1 MRVFENFIL
10 GPEKSSFCSAHFQE
24 SGKIY
29 FINFGVRLD
38 FLLFIFLRAR
48 PFKKKIRSA
57 LGQRPK
63 PLAAGRPR
71 GHSARAPGSRRFL
84 LLPSPSRTLVLCSFI
99 PYLFLDLFLLFP
111 NPSLFLVP
119 YPKQNPPLPNINT
132 QAPPLQHIKSTPLL
146 SSPHPTSLRHLA
158 GVRRTT
164 AAIAAPPHHLRPSQP
179 PTDPTV
185 PSPTPEGHRRTSP
198 ELHQNPIIGTATV
211 NPDLLFFSFCF
222 FSEQFQSCKIHS

>member
-1 MRVFENFIL
+1 MLQKIFFCKFWYIICL
-10 GPEKSSFCSAHFQE
+10 YKSFSHFFF
-24 SGKIY
+24 SSLK
-29 FINFGVRLD
+29 
-38 FLLFIFLRAR
+38 FL
-48 PFKKKIRSA
+48 FKKKYRSA

-63 PLAAGRPR
+63 PPKPPASHKAITRAAPR
-71 GHSARAPGSRRFL
+71 EPGSRSFSFFL
-84 LLPSPSRTLVLCSFI
+84 ILVGFDSVSFI
-99 PYLFLDLFLLFP
+99 PICFQIFSLLFP
-111 NPSLFLVP
+111 NPNLFLVP
-119 YPKQNPPLPNINT
+119 YPKQNPPFPNINT